1 MKQLSEEKFIYA
13 VLVLTIVFF
22 IFLFIIP
29 IGTYADATGEHF
41 TMEGVEHGESE
52 DQLDMLSLKGFH
64 IFFNADSIL
73 LGMFVGGWGVR
84 QYLLNDQL
92 GSLVLGAFFFVSAFI
107 LLAYGL
113 KFIRKVDELGI

>member
-1 MKQLSEEKFIYA
+1 MGGHNSPEDIKKETRTYLLVFVALAVATVLTVAVSYLDLTTPQAVTLALFIATIKGGLVAAFFMHLLSEEKFIYA

-52 DQLDMLSLKGFH
+52 AH
-64 IFFNADSIL
+64 
-73 LGMFVGGWGVR
+73 
-84 QYLLNDQL
+84 
-92 GSLVLGAFFFVSAFI
+92 
-107 LLAYGL
+107 
-113 KFIRKVDELGI
+113 